1 MAGTV
6 IKDKEGRLVGFVC
19 GRGQKVNPTNT
30 PEVKEVLDDLITRI
44 EERRRQATGKDTE
57 PK

>member
-1 MAGTV
+1 
-6 IKDKEGRLVGFVC
+6 VGFVC